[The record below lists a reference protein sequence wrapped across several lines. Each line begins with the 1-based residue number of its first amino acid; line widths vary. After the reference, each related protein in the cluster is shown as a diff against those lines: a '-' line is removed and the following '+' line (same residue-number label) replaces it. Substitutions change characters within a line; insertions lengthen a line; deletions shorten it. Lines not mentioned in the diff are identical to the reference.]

1 MVYNK
6 TIEKN
11 SNGAVKMQE
20 KFQGNAFLCAV
31 FVLKKWRVIL

>member
-31 FVLKKWRVIL
+31 FVLKNGG